1 MKIYQI
7 VFSPTG
13 GVKRV
18 ADLLCSAWNVVP
30 EPINLMNHVGP
41 LFFSEEDLC
50 LIAVPVYG
58 GRVPEAALKALREM
72 RGNGIPTVLV
82 AVFGNR
88 AVDDALLELRDETRA
103 CGFACFA
110 ALEAVAQHSLL
121 PCFGQDRPDAE
132 DAKELASF
140 AVKILDE
147 WEKGKNS
154 EPAHLPGHRP
164 YRAYSGVPMKPKPN
178 RFCEECGLCARE
190 CPVQAIP
197 LEEPKKLDP
206 NKCISC
212 MHCASICPQ
221 EGRSIS
227 RLMLHIARRKMKD
240 ACSGRKP
247 NVLYL

>member
-7 VFSPTG
+7 YFSPTG

-18 ADLLCSAWNVVP
+18 ADILCRAWDVVP
-30 EPINLMNHVGP
+30 EPIDLMKHVGP

-58 GRVPEAALKALREM
+58 GRVPEAALKSLREM
-72 RGNGIPTVLV
+72 RGNGIPTVLA

-88 AVDDALLELRDETRA
+88 AADDALLELRDETRA

-121 PCFGQDRPDAE
+121 PAFGQSRPDGE
-132 DAKELASF
+132 DEKELSSF
-140 AVKILDE
+140 AVRMLDE

-164 YRAYSGVPMKPKPN
+164 YRAYDGVPLKPKAGS
-178 RFCEECGLCARE
+178 RCEACGLCARE
-190 CPVQAIP
+190 CPVQAIS
-197 LEEPKKLDP
+197 LEEPKKVDQR
-206 NKCISC
+206 KCISC
-212 MHCASICPQ
+212 MHCVSICPQ
-221 EGRSIS
+221 EARGIS
-227 RLMLHIARRKMKD
+227 RLMLAVAQRRMAD
-240 ACSGRKP
+240 ACSGRKS

>member
-7 VFSPTG
+7 YFSPTG
-13 GVKRV
+13 GVKKV
-18 ADLLCSAWNVVP
+18 ADLLCRAWNVIP
-30 EPINLMNHVGP
+30 EPIDLMKHVGP

-58 GRVPEAALKALREM
+58 GRVPEPALKGLREM

-82 AVFGNR
+82 TVFGNR

-103 CGFACFA
+103 CGFAAFA

-121 PCFGQDRPDAE
+121 PCFGSDRPDAQDE
-132 DAKELASF
+132 KELSAF
-140 AVKILDE
+140 AVKILEE

-154 EPAHLPGHRP
+154 EPSRLPGHRP
-164 YRAYSGVPMKPKPN
+164 YCAYDGVPLKPKPN
-178 RFCEECGLCARE
+178 KYCEECGLCARE
-190 CPVQAIP
+190 CPVQAIA
-197 LEEPKKLDP
+197 LEEPKKLDR

-221 EGRSIS
+221 GGRSIS
-227 RLMLHIARRKMKD
+227 RLIAAIARRKMMD
-240 ACSGRKP
+240 TCSGRKL